1 MPGFVRTKGDE
12 KKWSEA
18 KRASGEQTAKE
29 SKGYWKLANYIF
41 HRMKKHQSIEKFEKL
56 QKDLM
61 GLMRSD
67 ATKVPNPMKTGEQSV
82 ASKTPKAVKMPSASA
97 KPSVFFKAEDYKGLK
112 HASACKLRDFLAEKK
127 SKK

>member
-1 MPGFVRTKGDE
+1 MPGFVRTQADE
-12 KKWSEA
+12 KKWD
-18 KRASGEQTAKE
+18 KAKE
-29 SKGYWKLANYIF
+29 ASSKQTEKETKGYWKLANYIF

-61 GLMRSD
+61 GLMRSQ
-67 ATKVPNPMKTGEQSV
+67 TKVPNPMKTGEQSV
-82 ASKTPKAVKMPSASA
+82 ASKTPKAVKMPDASA

-112 HASACKLRDFLAEKK
+112 HPSTCKLRDFLSEKK